1 MTKRPFIG
9 KGVRATQP
17 LELIHS
23 YVSGPMSVRV
33 RGVYE
38 FKEFRAE
45 VENQLDKTIKAL
57 RSDRRGEYLDQ
68 EFEDYMV
75 ENGIVSQLTALGT
88 PQQNGGYAL
97 QTATYILN
105 VVPSKS
111 VPKTPLELWNGR
123 KAILRYFRI
132 WGYPVHVLKSR
143 SGKLEPRSQ
152 STRVVDDVIIPQ
164 TSESHMI
171 PSQDTLPLRRSVR
184 VVRQPDH
191 YLGIG
196 EAQGVVSNDS
206 MDYPHL
212 DMQWKILTKS
222 NGLKP

>member
-9 KGVRATQP
+9 KGARATQP

-33 RGVYE
+33 R
-38 FKEFRAE
+38 
-45 VENQLDKTIKAL
+45 DKTIKTL

-68 EFEDYMV
+68 EFEDYIV

-152 STRVVDDVIIPQ
+152 
-164 TSESHMI
+164 MI
-171 PSQDTLPLRRSVR
+171 PSQDTLPPRRSVR
-184 VVRQPDH
+184 VVRQPDR

-196 EAQGVVSNDS
+196 EAQSVVSNDS

-222 NGLKP
+222 NGVHVL